1 MNKTE
6 VIETIKK
13 VAKEFGFVVPKKME
27 LKDGKKELYTIG
39 DLTQD
44 DIDDLLK
51 IFAKSYEVLG
61 EELEVGES
69 VNVGATVL
77 TKKKTKARSGVSKLG
92 EQEINWSVPEK
103 IKLVISTKKSFE
115 KEHEQEI

>member
-1 MNKTE
+1 MNKTD
-6 VIETIKK
+6 VIETIKE

-27 LKDGKKELYTIG
+27 LKAGKKELYTIG

-44 DIDDLLK
+44 DVDDLLK
-51 IFAKSYEVLG
+51 IFTNTYEVLG
-61 EELEVGES
+61 EELEIGES

-92 EQEINWSVPEK
+92 EQEIEWSVPEK

-115 KEHEQEI
+115 KEHETNA

>member
-1 MNKTE
+1 MNKVT
-6 VIETIKK
+6 VIETIKE

-27 LKDGKKELYTIG
+27 LKDNKELYTIG

-44 DIDDLLK
+44 DVDDLLK
-51 IFAKSYEVLG
+51 IFTKTYEVLG
-61 EELEVGES
+61 EELEIGES

-92 EQEINWSVPEK
+92 EQEVSWSVPEK
-103 IKLVISTKKSFE
+103 VKLVISTKKSFE
-115 KEHEQEI
+115 KEHEKEL

>member
-1 MNKTE
+1 MNKNT
-6 VIETIKK
+6 VIKTIQG
-13 VAKEFGFVVPKKME
+13 VSKEFGFE
-27 LKDGKKELYTIG
+27 
-39 DLTQD
+39 LTQD
-44 DIDDLLK
+44 NVDDLLK

-61 EELEVGES
+61 EELEISES

-92 EQEINWSVPEK
+92 EQEINWSVPPK

>member
-1 MNKTE
+1 MNKTT
-6 VIETIKK
+6 VIKTIQS
-13 VAKEFGFVVPKKME
+13 VAKEFGF
-27 LKDGKKELYTIG
+27 

-44 DIDDLLK
+44 NVDDLLK
-51 IFAKSYEVLG
+51 IFTKTYEVLG
-61 EELEVGES
+61 EELEIGES

-103 IKLVISTKKSFE
+103 VKLVISTKKSFE
-115 KEHEQEI
+115 REHEVEI

>member
-1 MNKTE
+1 MNKNT
-6 VIETIKK
+6 VIKTIQG
-13 VAKEFGFVVPKKME
+13 VSKEFGFE
-27 LKDGKKELYTIG
+27 
-39 DLTQD
+39 LTQD
-44 DIDDLLK
+44 NVDDLLK

-61 EELEVGES
+61 EELEINES

-92 EQEINWSVPEK
+92 EQEIEWSVPEK